1 MLATIRPVAKLG
13 KLEALLSGAAPAEED
28 VPLIA
33 DLLSLRASERHP
45 VPNLSPQRRKERTLA
60 ALIRQFKRL
69 LTEHC
74 QQPPVSLGM
83 DCSERRDR

>member
-1 MLATIRPVAKLG
+1 VHQTVTTKFCHRYQSDG
-13 KLEALLSGAAPAEED
+13 LLVEED

-60 ALIRQFKRL
+60 ALIRQFKGVGV
-69 LTEHC
+69 C
-74 QQPPVSLGM
+74 
-83 DCSERRDR
+83 